1 MQNDWPLGRMFS
13 FLTKQ
18 YIGEMALRMKDTPI
32 ERYYF
37 PLYLIGKNS
46 GKISQQELADELLMD
61 KVSLVRIL
69 DVLTNDGYVTRS
81 VNPNDR
87 RQHLLSLTEKAQPWL
102 ARIKQGLLDTNEH
115 FLGFLPEENRMLF
128 SETLQLLICKTKDLP
143 IEDIELFYNRP
154 KDEITK
160 K

>member
-1 MQNDWPLGRMFS
+1 MTVNLPLGRVFS

-46 GKISQQELADELLMD
+46 GKISQQELANQLLMD

-69 DVLTNDGYVTRS
+69 DVLAQDQLIERK

-87 RQHLLSLTEKAQPWL
+87 RQHLLCVTEKALPWISIIEENL
-102 ARIKQGLLDTNEH
+102 QITNEH
-115 FLGFLPEENRMLF
+115 FLEFLPEDKREDFVKM
-128 SETLQLLICKTKDLP
+128 LQLLLCATKDLP
-143 IEDIELFYNRP
+143 VENVELFYNRTNESP
-154 KDEITK
+154 DEK
-160 K
+160 